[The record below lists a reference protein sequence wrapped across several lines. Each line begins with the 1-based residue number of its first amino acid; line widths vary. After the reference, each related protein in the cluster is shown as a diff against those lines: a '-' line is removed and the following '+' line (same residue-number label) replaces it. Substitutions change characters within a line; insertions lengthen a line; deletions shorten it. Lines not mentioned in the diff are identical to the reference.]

1 MQRSTLHSAC
11 RIELKGNFAA
21 RGFGFSCLK
30 QAAQL
35 KLAGSLQYQS
45 EEQVLIQIYGSDN
58 AIEQFFK
65 WCQGVEEV
73 RVALKRNSK
82 IPSLSDHEFQI
93 INYL

>member
-1 MQRSTLHSAC
+1 MQRETLNSAC

-45 EEQVLIQIYGSDN
+45 EELVLILLSGSDT
-58 AIEQFFK
+58 AIEEFFK
-65 WCQGVEEV
+65 WCQEVEEV
-73 RVALKRNSK
+73 RVALKRNSR
-82 IPSLSDHEFQI
+82 IRSLSDHEFQI